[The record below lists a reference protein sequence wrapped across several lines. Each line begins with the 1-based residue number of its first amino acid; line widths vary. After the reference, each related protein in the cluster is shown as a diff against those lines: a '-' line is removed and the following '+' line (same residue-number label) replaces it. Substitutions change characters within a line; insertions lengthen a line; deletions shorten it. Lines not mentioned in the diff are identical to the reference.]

1 MSLKVGDGRDQVGR
15 ERARAHGFI
24 SDPPPTLEVN
34 LALAET
40 AYRMP

>member
-1 MSLKVGDGRDQVGR
+1 MGETKWEEKEQ
-15 ERARAHGFI
+15 RAHGFI